1 MLNKE
6 KGGFPA
12 VRPCGPLWGL
22 FRGRVGY
29 LCHQEVLGRFGPAF
43 AGDIRR
49 DWTTKKRQA
58 ERAGAL
64 LRRLDHFCPQCGQFV
79 AALYDAFLR
88 RILWRRRFF
97 SLNFAQFLVSQE
109 R

>member
-29 LCHQEVLGRFGPAF
+29 LRHQEVL
-43 AGDIRR
+43 AGLAPLLPVISGG

-88 RILWRRRFF
+88 RILWR
-97 SLNFAQFLVSQE
+97 
-109 R
+109 